1 MKNVKKWSK
10 SKEKKQIVSI
20 TDQNKKLQALT
31 NKDDYKSIYKEIPD
45 RVVRERFDE
54 IKELNNEIDHDDSI
68 YYLNIKYIK
77 YISLLNILHC

>member
-10 SKEKKQIVSI
+10 SKEKKQIDSI

-54 IKELNNEIDHDDSI
+54 IKELNNEIDHHDSI

-77 YISLLNILHC
+77 YINLLNILHC